1 MKRFTL
7 WLVSEKI
14 YPRFLLWSAIVVSVD
29 AISKVVAL
37 STNILQK

>member
-29 AISKVVAL
+29 AISMVVAL